1 MAKKEKIRGQE
12 VTTNV
17 SYQELIDD
25 NNTET
30 VFFLRNL
37 AIHNMGGDKIH
48 VVINDGDEIGIQGN
62 EVLTCGEIKVYSLI
76 VVESGSTIRYMGIE
90 G

>member
-25 NNTET
+25 NNTGT

>member
-1 MAKKEKIRGQE
+1 MARKEKIRGQE
-12 VTTNV
+12 VTTNG

-25 NNTET
+25 KNENTS
-30 VFFLRNL
+30 FFLRNL

-48 VVINDGDEIGIQGN
+48 VVINDGDEIGIQAN
-62 EVLTCGEIKVYSLI
+62 EVLTCGEIKVYSLV